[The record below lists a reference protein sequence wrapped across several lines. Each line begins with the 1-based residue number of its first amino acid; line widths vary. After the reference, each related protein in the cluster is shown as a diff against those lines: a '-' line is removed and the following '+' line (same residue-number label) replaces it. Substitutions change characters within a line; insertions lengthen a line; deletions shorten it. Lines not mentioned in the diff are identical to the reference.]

1 MSRRIKDM
9 LIAGI
14 TERIGDARDML
25 VVDCS
30 AMDAVSANQW
40 RLGIAE
46 AQISALTVKNSI
58 ARNALARI
66 GVEGLDE
73 FLAGPSTLLWGGED
87 VVGLS
92 KEIAKWSRQVE
103 GLQIKGATV
112 EGQTLDA
119 AAVDAL
125 SKSAGRLEL
134 IGQIAGLMLSPAGQL
149 AGALRGPGGK
159 LAGALQS
166 IADGDDE

>member
-1 MSRRIKDM
+1 M

-14 TERIGDARDML
+14 TDRIGDARDML

-58 ARNALARI
+58 ARNALAQI

-73 FLAGPSTLLWGGED
+73 ILAGPSTLLWGGED

-92 KEIAKWSRQVE
+92 KEIAKWSGQVE
-103 GLQIKGATV
+103 GLRIKGGTV

-119 AAVDAL
+119 AAVETL
-125 SKSAGRLEL
+125 SKSPGRLEL
-134 IGQIAGLMLSPAGQL
+134 IGQIVGSMLSPASQL
-149 AGALRGPGGK
+149 AGALKSPGGK

-166 IADGDDE
+166 IAEGDE

>member
-14 TERIGDARDML
+14 TDRIGDARDML

-58 ARNALARI
+58 ARNALAQI

-73 FLAGPSTLLWGGED
+73 ILAGPSTLLWGGED

-92 KEIAKWSRQVE
+92 KEITKWSRQVE
-103 GLQIKGATV
+103 GLRIKGATV

-119 AAVDAL
+119 AAVETL
-125 SKSAGRLEL
+125 SKSPGRLEL
-134 IGQIAGLMLSPAGQL
+134 IGQIAASMLSPAGQL
-149 AGALRGPGGK
+149 AGALKSPGGK

-166 IADGDDE
+166 IAEGDE

>member
-14 TERIGDARDML
+14 TDRIGDARDML

-58 ARNALARI
+58 ARNALAQI

-73 FLAGPSTLLWGGED
+73 ILAGPSTLLWGGED

-92 KEIAKWSRQVE
+92 KEIAKWSGQVE
-103 GLQIKGATV
+103 GLRIKGGTV

-119 AAVDAL
+119 AAVETL
-125 SKSAGRLEL
+125 SKSPGRLEL
-134 IGQIAGLMLSPAGQL
+134 IGQIVGSMLSPASQL
-149 AGALRGPGGK
+149 AGALKSSGGK

-166 IADGDDE
+166 IAEGDE

>member
-14 TERIGDARDML
+14 ADRIGDARDML

-66 GVEGLDE
+66 GVEGLDDI
-73 FLAGPSTLLWGGED
+73 LAGPSTLLWGGED

-92 KEIAKWSRQVE
+92 KEITKWSRQVE

-112 EGQTLDA
+112 EGQILDA
-119 AAVDAL
+119 AAVEAL
-125 SKSAGRLEL
+125 SKSPGRLEL
-134 IGQIAGLMLSPAGQL
+134 VGQIAGLILSPASQL
-149 AGALRGPGGK
+149 SGALKSPGGK

-166 IADGDDE
+166 IAEGDE

>member
-14 TERIGDARDML
+14 TDRIGDARDML

-58 ARNALARI
+58 ARNALAQI

-73 FLAGPSTLLWGGED
+73 ILAGPSTLLWGGED

-92 KEIAKWSRQVE
+92 KEIAKWSGQVE
-103 GLQIKGATV
+103 GLRIKGGTV

-119 AAVDAL
+119 AAVETL
-125 SKSAGRLEL
+125 SKSPGRLEL
-134 IGQIAGLMLSPAGQL
+134 IGQIVGSMLSPASQL
-149 AGALRGPGGK
+149 AGALKSPGGK

-166 IADGDDE
+166 IAEGDE

>member
-14 TERIGDARDML
+14 TDRIGDARDML

-58 ARNALARI
+58 ARNALAQI

-73 FLAGPSTLLWGGED
+73 ILAGPSTLLWGGED

-92 KEIAKWSRQVE
+92 KEITKWSRQVE

-119 AAVDAL
+119 AAVETL
-125 SKSAGRLEL
+125 SKSPGRLEL
-134 IGQIAGLMLSPAGQL
+134 IGQIVGSMLSPASQL
-149 AGALRGPGGK
+149 AGALKSPGGK

-166 IADGDDE
+166 IAEGDE

>member
-9 LIAGI
+9 LIADI
-14 TERIGDARDML
+14 TGRIGEARDML

-30 AMDAVSANQW
+30 ALDAVTANQW

-46 AQISALTVKNSI
+46 ANISALTVKNSI

-73 FLAGPSTLLWGGED
+73 ILAGPSTLIWGGED

-92 KEIAKWSRQVE
+92 KEISKWAKQLE
-103 GLQIKGATV
+103 GLKIKGATV

-119 AAVDAL
+119 AGVDAL
-125 SKSAGRLEL
+125 SKSPGRLEL
-134 IGQIAGLMLSPAGQL
+134 IGQIAGLMLSPASQL
-149 AGALRGPGGK
+149 AGALKGPGGK
-159 LAGALQS
+159 LAGALKS
-166 IADGDDE
+166 IADGEE